1 MGAERKA
8 SYIMPKNGLVPANMA
23 VSASVI
29 TSGPSMDLFE
39 KEEHGLT
46 YTAFS
51 RATRFSDVGIFDGFE
66 ASRFLIKIPMHK
78 KMGLAEEN
86 RKSHGKR
93 NETFVRTTIRILNVL
108 LLIFIIV
115 K

>member
-1 MGAERKA
+1 MNFIRVQIGSWDKFNDSIGNTSNDRHEKEFVGAERKA

-29 TSGPSMDLFE
+29 TSGTSMDLFE

-51 RATRFSDVGIFDGFE
+51 RATRFSDEGIFILLFCSFDF
-66 ASRFLIKIPMHK
+66 SKFPM
-78 KMGLAEEN
+78 
-86 RKSHGKR
+86 
-93 NETFVRTTIRILNVL
+93 
-108 LLIFIIV
+108 
-115 K
+115 